1 MQQILLVCERR
12 NFESQIVLGS
22 TFLEEVWH
30 STEFQNRML
39 ALCKS
44 LFGDAGTNS
53 KQVLTAVPS
62 YSTRNRPLTLQN
74 FWQPHSTT

>member
-22 TFLEEVWH
+22 TSLEEVWR

-39 ALCKS
+39 ALCRS

-53 KQVLTAVPS
+53 KQV
-62 YSTRNRPLTLQN
+62 TLC
-74 FWQPHSTT
+74 SA